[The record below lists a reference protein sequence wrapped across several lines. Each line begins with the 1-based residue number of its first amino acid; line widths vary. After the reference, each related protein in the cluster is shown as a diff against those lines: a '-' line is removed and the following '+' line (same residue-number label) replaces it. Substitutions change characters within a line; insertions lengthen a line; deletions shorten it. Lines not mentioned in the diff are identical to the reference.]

1 MRGEGTMHPAATLW
15 DGLDGSETEQ
25 VQQARLSLTLCGV
38 NSRS

>member
-1 MRGEGTMHPAATLW
+1 MQSTATLR
-15 DGLDGSETEQ
+15 DGLDGSGTEQ